1 MNQKHKSQNSL
12 EEIKVE
18 SQIIKEEQKDVLYEK
33 NQYQAEIGFYEKAVL
48 LIVSTFYAILTV
60 PLSYFSLPLLHCNLC
75 WLGTI

>member
-1 MNQKHKSQNSL
+1 MNQQHKSQNSL

-18 SQIIKEEQKDVLYEK
+18 SQIIKEQKDVLYEK

-48 LIVSTFYAILTV
+48 VSTFYAILTV
-60 PLSYFSLPLLHCNLC
+60 PLSYFSLALLHCNLC

>member
-33 NQYQAEIGFYEKAVL
+33 NQYQAEISFYEKAVL
-48 LIVSTFYAILTV
+48 VSTFYAILTV
-60 PLSYFSLPLLHCNLC
+60 PLSYFSLALLQCNLC

>member
-1 MNQKHKSQNSL
+1 MNQKHKSQSSL

-48 LIVSTFYAILTV
+48 VSTFYAILTV
-60 PLSYFSLPLLHCNLC
+60 PLSYFSLALLHCNLC